1 MDSMKS
7 SDFWGLFASLNLNLA
22 SVLVTIREANY
33 FNLGIAFNFVSN
45 LSITRCLGVQLR
57 PLKALSI
64 KPMFWFLPNPQW
76 IKFNS
81 NGVIQ
86 GSPGNTG
93 CGRIFRNIVLIC
105 ERLFFQA
112 FASLFCFW
120 NWITCNHDRSR
131 FCLGK
136 RLVWYIW
143 IVFFIVGIVL
153 RNRGN
158 SVEFLLKI

>member
-1 MDSMKS
+1 MDWMKS
-7 SDFWGLFASLNLNLA
+7 SDFWGLLPSLNLNLV
-22 SVLVTIREANY
+22 SVLVAIREANY
-33 FNLGIAFNFVSN
+33 FNLRRAFNFVSH
-45 LSITRCLGVQLR
+45 LSITRCLGVQVR
-57 PLKALSI
+57 PPEALSI
-64 KPMFWFLPNPQW
+64 KPMFWFLPNPRW

-86 GSPGNTG
+86 GSLGNAG
-93 CGRIFRNIVLIC
+93 CGWIFVNYSLC

-136 RLVWYIW
+136 RSVWYLIW
-143 IVFFIVGIVL
+143 VGPYLCSIP
-153 RNRGN
+153 
-158 SVEFLLKI
+158 SVTPRTPG